1 MDSQNRTK
9 PVHPDVGSRIPEKA
23 GSVTHTEDERFLH
36 EYKQSNRKGVIA
48 FVAVI
53 ALLTLVF
60 IASFCIGRYSI
71 SPARVL
77 QSIGDGI
84 KNGAGEFSKWGTAE
98 DTVVWL
104 VRMPRICAAILVGAA
119 LAAAGATYQGL
130 FRNPMVS
137 PDILGASA
145 GASVGACFM
154 MLMNQSSAMIQ
165 AGAFVTGIIAVTLS
179 YFLSKAIGRGSNMI
193 LLLVLCGMTVNT
205 LFQAV
210 VSIIKYLKNSQPWM
224 YIVCPNFYKAVSTN
238 FSADMN
244 LEEIIAAKPDVV
256 FGSNEKY
263 REMFTAV
270 GIPFINCS
278 FKTYDEMIRSVQLTA
293 EVFGGEA
300 VDIANRYTA
309 YLKERLDWV
318 AKRVEDIPEE
328 KRTTVA
334 HGNSIYE
341 LNFDGANTIIDEWI
355 KYAGGINAAAEGMT
369 GNLQTISMEQVL
381 QWDPDV
387 LITGKPKKQVDQ
399 VMSDPAWANLKAVK
413 NGRVYSNP
421 KGIFAWDRYGVESAL
436 QPQWCA
442 KLLYPELFEDFDIAQ
457 ELKNFYH
464 TFFYYEL
471 SDQQAQMI
479 LNYETPKLD

>member
-1 MDSQNRTK
+1 MKKMLSLLL
-9 PVHPDVGSRIPEKA
+9 
-23 GSVTHTEDERFLH
+23 SVMM
-36 EYKQSNRKGVIA
+36 
-48 FVAVI
+48 
-53 ALLTLVF
+53 TLMLF
-60 IASFCIGRYSI
+60 TACTAKNEA
-71 SPARVL
+71 PATR
-77 QSIGDGI
+77 
-84 KNGAGEFSKWGTAE
+84 
-98 DTVVWL
+98 TVVD
-104 VRMPRICAAILVGAA
+104 MSG
-119 LAAAGATYQGL
+119 TE
-130 FRNPMVS
+130 
-137 PDILGASA
+137 
-145 GASVGACFM
+145 
-154 MLMNQSSAMIQ
+154 
-165 AGAFVTGIIAVTLS
+165 VTIPAQ
-179 YFLSKAIGRGSNMI
+179 
-193 LLLVLCGMTVNT
+193 VNT
-205 LFQAV
+205 YVESWFAHNAV
-210 VSIIKYLKNSQPWM
+210 DLMLNKAEGMLVTCVNKNSQPWM

-263 REMFTAV
+263 RDMFTAV

-318 AKRVEDIPEE
+318 AKRVGDITEE

-387 LITGKPKKQVDQ
+387 LITGKPKKQVEQ

-421 KGIFAWDRYGVESAL
+421 KGVFAWDRYGVESAL

-442 KLLYPELFEDFDIAQ
+442 KLLYPGLFEDFDIAQ

>member
-1 MDSQNRTK
+1 MKKMLSLLL
-9 PVHPDVGSRIPEKA
+9 
-23 GSVTHTEDERFLH
+23 SVMM
-36 EYKQSNRKGVIA
+36 
-48 FVAVI
+48 
-53 ALLTLVF
+53 TLMLF
-60 IASFCIGRYSI
+60 TACTAKNAA
-71 SPARVL
+71 PATR
-77 QSIGDGI
+77 
-84 KNGAGEFSKWGTAE
+84 
-98 DTVVWL
+98 TVVD
-104 VRMPRICAAILVGAA
+104 MSG
-119 LAAAGATYQGL
+119 TE
-130 FRNPMVS
+130 
-137 PDILGASA
+137 
-145 GASVGACFM
+145 
-154 MLMNQSSAMIQ
+154 
-165 AGAFVTGIIAVTLS
+165 VTIPAQ
-179 YFLSKAIGRGSNMI
+179 
-193 LLLVLCGMTVNT
+193 VNT
-205 LFQAV
+205 YVESWFAHNAV
-210 VSIIKYLKNSQPWM
+210 DLMLNKAEGMLVTCVNKNSQPWM

-263 REMFTAV
+263 RDMFTAV

-318 AKRVEDIPEE
+318 AKRVGDITEE

-387 LITGKPKKQVDQ
+387 LITGKPKKQVEQ

-421 KGIFAWDRYGVESAL
+421 KGVFAWDRYGVESAL

-442 KLLYPELFEDFDIAQ
+442 KLLYPGLFEDFDIAQ

>member
-1 MDSQNRTK
+1 MK
-9 PVHPDVGSRIPEKA
+9 KM
-23 GSVTHTEDERFLH
+23 L
-36 EYKQSNRKGVIA
+36 
-48 FVAVI
+48 
-53 ALLTLVF
+53 ALLLSVMMTLTLF
-60 IASFCIGRYSI
+60 TACTAKNEA
-71 SPARVL
+71 PATR
-77 QSIGDGI
+77 
-84 KNGAGEFSKWGTAE
+84 
-98 DTVVWL
+98 TVVD
-104 VRMPRICAAILVGAA
+104 MSG
-119 LAAAGATYQGL
+119 TE
-130 FRNPMVS
+130 
-137 PDILGASA
+137 
-145 GASVGACFM
+145 
-154 MLMNQSSAMIQ
+154 
-165 AGAFVTGIIAVTLS
+165 VTIPAE
-179 YFLSKAIGRGSNMI
+179 
-193 LLLVLCGMTVNT
+193 VNT
-205 LFQAV
+205 YVESWFAHNAV
-210 VSIIKYLKNSQPWM
+210 DLMLNKAEGMLVTCVNKNSQPWM

-300 VDIANRYTA
+300 VDIANRYTS

-318 AKRVEDIPEE
+318 AKRVGDIPEE

-355 KYAGGINAAAEGMT
+355 KYAGGINAAAEGMM

-387 LITGKPKKQVDQ
+387 LITGKPKKQVEQ

-421 KGIFAWDRYGVESAL
+421 KGVFAWDRYGVESAL

-442 KLLYPELFEDFDIAQ
+442 KLLYPGLFEDFDIAQ

>member
-1 MDSQNRTK
+1 MKKMLSLLL
-9 PVHPDVGSRIPEKA
+9 
-23 GSVTHTEDERFLH
+23 SVMM
-36 EYKQSNRKGVIA
+36 
-48 FVAVI
+48 
-53 ALLTLVF
+53 TLMLF
-60 IASFCIGRYSI
+60 TACTAKNEA
-71 SPARVL
+71 PATR
-77 QSIGDGI
+77 
-84 KNGAGEFSKWGTAE
+84 
-98 DTVVWL
+98 TVVD
-104 VRMPRICAAILVGAA
+104 MSG
-119 LAAAGATYQGL
+119 TE
-130 FRNPMVS
+130 
-137 PDILGASA
+137 
-145 GASVGACFM
+145 
-154 MLMNQSSAMIQ
+154 
-165 AGAFVTGIIAVTLS
+165 VTIPAQ
-179 YFLSKAIGRGSNMI
+179 
-193 LLLVLCGMTVNT
+193 VNT
-205 LFQAV
+205 YVESWFAHNAV
-210 VSIIKYLKNSQPWM
+210 DLMLNKAEGMLVTCVNKNSQPWM

-263 REMFTAV
+263 RDMFTAV

-318 AKRVEDIPEE
+318 AKRVGDIPEE

-421 KGIFAWDRYGVESAL
+421 KGVFAWDRYGVESAL

>member
-1 MDSQNRTK
+1 MK
-9 PVHPDVGSRIPEKA
+9 KM
-23 GSVTHTEDERFLH
+23 L
-36 EYKQSNRKGVIA
+36 
-48 FVAVI
+48 
-53 ALLTLVF
+53 ALLLSVMMTLMLF
-60 IASFCIGRYSI
+60 TACTAKNEA
-71 SPARVL
+71 PATR
-77 QSIGDGI
+77 
-84 KNGAGEFSKWGTAE
+84 
-98 DTVVWL
+98 TVVD
-104 VRMPRICAAILVGAA
+104 MSG
-119 LAAAGATYQGL
+119 TE
-130 FRNPMVS
+130 
-137 PDILGASA
+137 
-145 GASVGACFM
+145 
-154 MLMNQSSAMIQ
+154 
-165 AGAFVTGIIAVTLS
+165 VTIPAQ
-179 YFLSKAIGRGSNMI
+179 
-193 LLLVLCGMTVNT
+193 VNT
-205 LFQAV
+205 YVESWFAHNAV
-210 VSIIKYLKNSQPWM
+210 DLMLNKAEGMLVTCVNKNSQPWM

-263 REMFTAV
+263 RDMFTAV

-300 VDIANRYTA
+300 VDIANRYTS

-387 LITGKPKKQVDQ
+387 LITGKPKNQVDQ

-421 KGIFAWDRYGVESAL
+421 KGVFAWDRYGVESAL

-442 KLLYPELFEDFDIAQ
+442 KLLYPGLFEDFDIAQ

>member
-1 MDSQNRTK
+1 MKKMLSLLL
-9 PVHPDVGSRIPEKA
+9 
-23 GSVTHTEDERFLH
+23 SVMMT
-36 EYKQSNRKGVIA
+36 
-48 FVAVI
+48 
-53 ALLTLVF
+53 LTLF
-60 IASFCIGRYSI
+60 TACTAKNEA
-71 SPARVL
+71 PATR
-77 QSIGDGI
+77 
-84 KNGAGEFSKWGTAE
+84 
-98 DTVVWL
+98 TVVD
-104 VRMPRICAAILVGAA
+104 MSG
-119 LAAAGATYQGL
+119 TE
-130 FRNPMVS
+130 
-137 PDILGASA
+137 
-145 GASVGACFM
+145 
-154 MLMNQSSAMIQ
+154 
-165 AGAFVTGIIAVTLS
+165 VTIPAQ
-179 YFLSKAIGRGSNMI
+179 
-193 LLLVLCGMTVNT
+193 VNT
-205 LFQAV
+205 YVESWFAHNAV
-210 VSIIKYLKNSQPWM
+210 DLMLNKAEGMLVTCVNKNSQPWM

-263 REMFTAV
+263 RDMFTAV

-278 FKTYDEMIRSVQLTA
+278 FKTYNEMIRSVQLTA

-318 AKRVEDIPEE
+318 AKCVEDIPEG

-421 KGIFAWDRYGVESAL
+421 KGVFAWDRYGVESAL

-442 KLLYPELFEDFDIAQ
+442 KLLYPGLFEDFDIAQ

>member
-1 MDSQNRTK
+1 MGENMDSQNRTE
-9 PVHPDVGSRIPEKA
+9 PVHPDIDSRIPEKA
-23 GSVTHTEDERFLH
+23 GSVSHTEDERFLR
-36 EYKQSNRKGVIA
+36 EYKQS
-48 FVAVI
+48 
-53 ALLTLVF
+53 
-60 IASFCIGRYSI
+60 
-71 SPARVL
+71 
-77 QSIGDGI
+77 
-84 KNGAGEFSKWGTAE
+84 
-98 DTVVWL
+98 
-104 VRMPRICAAILVGAA
+104 
-119 LAAAGATYQGL
+119 
-130 FRNPMVS
+130 
-137 PDILGASA
+137 
-145 GASVGACFM
+145 
-154 MLMNQSSAMIQ
+154 
-165 AGAFVTGIIAVTLS
+165 
-179 YFLSKAIGRGSNMI
+179 
-193 LLLVLCGMTVNT
+193 
-205 LFQAV
+205 
-210 VSIIKYLKNSQPWM
+210 
-224 YIVCPNFYKAVSTN
+224 
-238 FSADMN
+238 
-244 LEEIIAAKPDVV
+244 
-256 FGSNEKY
+256 
-263 REMFTAV
+263 
-270 GIPFINCS
+270 NCS

-300 VDIANRYTA
+300 VDIANRYTS

-318 AKRVEDIPEE
+318 AERVEDIPEE

-334 HGNSIYE
+334 HGNFIYE

-387 LITGKPKKQVDQ
+387 LITGKPKKQVEQ

-421 KGIFAWDRYGVESAL
+421 KGVFAWDRYGVESAL

-442 KLLYPELFEDFDIAQ
+442 KLLYPGLFEDFDIAQ

>member
-1 MDSQNRTK
+1 MKKMLSLLL
-9 PVHPDVGSRIPEKA
+9 
-23 GSVTHTEDERFLH
+23 SVMM
-36 EYKQSNRKGVIA
+36 
-48 FVAVI
+48 
-53 ALLTLVF
+53 TLMLF
-60 IASFCIGRYSI
+60 TACTAKNEA
-71 SPARVL
+71 PATR
-77 QSIGDGI
+77 
-84 KNGAGEFSKWGTAE
+84 
-98 DTVVWL
+98 TVVD
-104 VRMPRICAAILVGAA
+104 MSG
-119 LAAAGATYQGL
+119 TE
-130 FRNPMVS
+130 
-137 PDILGASA
+137 
-145 GASVGACFM
+145 
-154 MLMNQSSAMIQ
+154 
-165 AGAFVTGIIAVTLS
+165 VTIPAQ
-179 YFLSKAIGRGSNMI
+179 
-193 LLLVLCGMTVNT
+193 VNT
-205 LFQAV
+205 YVESWFAHNAV
-210 VSIIKYLKNSQPWM
+210 DLMLNKAEGMLVTCVNKNSQPWM

-263 REMFTAV
+263 RDMFTAV

-300 VDIANRYTA
+300 VDIANRYTS

-318 AKRVEDIPEE
+318 AKRVGDIPEG

-387 LITGKPKKQVDQ
+387 LITGKPKKQVEQ

-421 KGIFAWDRYGVESAL
+421 KGVFAWDRYGVESAL

-442 KLLYPELFEDFDIAQ
+442 KLLYPGLFEDFDIAQ

>member
-1 MDSQNRTK
+1 MKKMLSLLL
-9 PVHPDVGSRIPEKA
+9 
-23 GSVTHTEDERFLH
+23 SVMM
-36 EYKQSNRKGVIA
+36 
-48 FVAVI
+48 
-53 ALLTLVF
+53 TLMLF
-60 IASFCIGRYSI
+60 TACT
-71 SPARVL
+71 A
-77 QSIGDGI
+77 
-84 KNGAGEFSKWGTAE
+84 KNEAPTTR
-98 DTVVWL
+98 TVVD
-104 VRMPRICAAILVGAA
+104 MSG
-119 LAAAGATYQGL
+119 TE
-130 FRNPMVS
+130 
-137 PDILGASA
+137 
-145 GASVGACFM
+145 
-154 MLMNQSSAMIQ
+154 
-165 AGAFVTGIIAVTLS
+165 VTIPAQ
-179 YFLSKAIGRGSNMI
+179 
-193 LLLVLCGMTVNT
+193 VNT
-205 LFQAV
+205 YVESWFAHNAV
-210 VSIIKYLKNSQPWM
+210 DLMLNKAEGMLVTCVNKNSQPWM

-263 REMFTAV
+263 RDMFTAV

-278 FKTYDEMIRSVQLTA
+278 FKTYNEMIRSVQLTA

-300 VDIANRYTA
+300 VDIANRYTS

-318 AKRVEDIPEE
+318 AKRVGDIPEG

-381 QWDPDV
+381 QWNPDV

-421 KGIFAWDRYGVESAL
+421 KGVFAWDRYGVESAL

-442 KLLYPELFEDFDIAQ
+442 KLLYPGLFEDFDIAQ

>member
-1 MDSQNRTK
+1 MK
-9 PVHPDVGSRIPEKA
+9 KM
-23 GSVTHTEDERFLH
+23 L
-36 EYKQSNRKGVIA
+36 
-48 FVAVI
+48 
-53 ALLTLVF
+53 ALLLSVMMTLTLF
-60 IASFCIGRYSI
+60 TACTAKNEA
-71 SPARVL
+71 PAAR
-77 QSIGDGI
+77 
-84 KNGAGEFSKWGTAE
+84 
-98 DTVVWL
+98 TVVD
-104 VRMPRICAAILVGAA
+104 MSG
-119 LAAAGATYQGL
+119 TE
-130 FRNPMVS
+130 
-137 PDILGASA
+137 
-145 GASVGACFM
+145 
-154 MLMNQSSAMIQ
+154 
-165 AGAFVTGIIAVTLS
+165 VTIPAQ
-179 YFLSKAIGRGSNMI
+179 
-193 LLLVLCGMTVNT
+193 VNT
-205 LFQAV
+205 YVESWFAHNAV
-210 VSIIKYLKNSQPWM
+210 DLMLNKAEGMLVTCVNKNSQPWM

-263 REMFTAV
+263 RDMFTAV

-293 EVFGGEA
+293 EVFGEEA

-328 KRTTVA
+328 NRTTVA
-334 HGNSIYE
+334 HGNSIYA

-387 LITGKPKKQVDQ
+387 LITGKPKKQVEQ
-399 VMSDPAWANLKAVK
+399 VLSDPAWANLKAVK

-421 KGIFAWDRYGVESAL
+421 KGVFAWDRYGVESAL

-442 KLLYPELFEDFDIAQ
+442 KLLYPGLFEDFDIAQ

-471 SDQQAQMI
+471 SDQQTQMI

>member
-1 MDSQNRTK
+1 MDSRNRTE
-9 PVHPDVGSRIPEKA
+9 PVHPDIGSPIPEKA
-23 GSVTHTEDERFLH
+23 GNVRHTEDERFLR
-36 EYKQSNRKGVIA
+36 EYKQS
-48 FVAVI
+48 
-53 ALLTLVF
+53 
-60 IASFCIGRYSI
+60 
-71 SPARVL
+71 
-77 QSIGDGI
+77 
-84 KNGAGEFSKWGTAE
+84 
-98 DTVVWL
+98 
-104 VRMPRICAAILVGAA
+104 
-119 LAAAGATYQGL
+119 
-130 FRNPMVS
+130 
-137 PDILGASA
+137 
-145 GASVGACFM
+145 
-154 MLMNQSSAMIQ
+154 
-165 AGAFVTGIIAVTLS
+165 
-179 YFLSKAIGRGSNMI
+179 
-193 LLLVLCGMTVNT
+193 
-205 LFQAV
+205 
-210 VSIIKYLKNSQPWM
+210 
-224 YIVCPNFYKAVSTN
+224 
-238 FSADMN
+238 
-244 LEEIIAAKPDVV
+244 
-256 FGSNEKY
+256 
-263 REMFTAV
+263 
-270 GIPFINCS
+270 NCS

-328 KRTTVA
+328 NRTTVA

-421 KGIFAWDRYGVESAL
+421 KGVFAWDRYGVESAL

>member
-1 MDSQNRTK
+1 MLSLLL
-9 PVHPDVGSRIPEKA
+9 
-23 GSVTHTEDERFLH
+23 SVMM
-36 EYKQSNRKGVIA
+36 
-48 FVAVI
+48 
-53 ALLTLVF
+53 TLMLF
-60 IASFCIGRYSI
+60 TACTAKNEA
-71 SPARVL
+71 PATR
-77 QSIGDGI
+77 
-84 KNGAGEFSKWGTAE
+84 
-98 DTVVWL
+98 TVVD
-104 VRMPRICAAILVGAA
+104 MSG
-119 LAAAGATYQGL
+119 TE
-130 FRNPMVS
+130 
-137 PDILGASA
+137 
-145 GASVGACFM
+145 
-154 MLMNQSSAMIQ
+154 
-165 AGAFVTGIIAVTLS
+165 VTIPAQ
-179 YFLSKAIGRGSNMI
+179 
-193 LLLVLCGMTVNT
+193 VNT
-205 LFQAV
+205 YVESWFAHNAV
-210 VSIIKYLKNSQPWM
+210 DLMLNKAEGMLVTCVNKNSQPWM

-263 REMFTAV
+263 RDMFTAV

-318 AKRVEDIPEE
+318 AKRVEDIPEA

-387 LITGKPKKQVDQ
+387 LITGKPKNQVDQ

-421 KGIFAWDRYGVESAL
+421 KGVFAWDRYGVESAL

-442 KLLYPELFEDFDIAQ
+442 KLLYPGLFEDFDIAQ

>member
-1 MDSQNRTK
+1 MKKMLSLLL
-9 PVHPDVGSRIPEKA
+9 
-23 GSVTHTEDERFLH
+23 SVMM
-36 EYKQSNRKGVIA
+36 
-48 FVAVI
+48 
-53 ALLTLVF
+53 TLMLF
-60 IASFCIGRYSI
+60 TACTAKNEA
-71 SPARVL
+71 PATR
-77 QSIGDGI
+77 
-84 KNGAGEFSKWGTAE
+84 
-98 DTVVWL
+98 TVVD
-104 VRMPRICAAILVGAA
+104 MSG
-119 LAAAGATYQGL
+119 TE
-130 FRNPMVS
+130 
-137 PDILGASA
+137 
-145 GASVGACFM
+145 
-154 MLMNQSSAMIQ
+154 
-165 AGAFVTGIIAVTLS
+165 VTIPAQ
-179 YFLSKAIGRGSNMI
+179 
-193 LLLVLCGMTVNT
+193 VNT
-205 LFQAV
+205 YVESWFAHNAV
-210 VSIIKYLKNSQPWM
+210 DLMLNKAEGMLVTCVNKNSQPWM

-263 REMFTAV
+263 RDMFTAV

-318 AKRVEDIPEE
+318 AKRVGDIPEE
-328 KRTTVA
+328 NRTTVA

-421 KGIFAWDRYGVESAL
+421 KGVFAWDRYGVESAL

-442 KLLYPELFEDFDIAQ
+442 KLLYPGLFEDFDIAQ

>member
-1 MDSQNRTK
+1 MK
-9 PVHPDVGSRIPEKA
+9 KM
-23 GSVTHTEDERFLH
+23 F
-36 EYKQSNRKGVIA
+36 
-48 FVAVI
+48 
-53 ALLTLVF
+53 ALLLSVMMTLTLF
-60 IASFCIGRYSI
+60 TACTAKNEA
-71 SPARVL
+71 PATR
-77 QSIGDGI
+77 
-84 KNGAGEFSKWGTAE
+84 
-98 DTVVWL
+98 TVVD
-104 VRMPRICAAILVGAA
+104 MSG
-119 LAAAGATYQGL
+119 TE
-130 FRNPMVS
+130 
-137 PDILGASA
+137 
-145 GASVGACFM
+145 
-154 MLMNQSSAMIQ
+154 
-165 AGAFVTGIIAVTLS
+165 VTIPAQ
-179 YFLSKAIGRGSNMI
+179 
-193 LLLVLCGMTVNT
+193 VNT
-205 LFQAV
+205 YVESWFAHNAV
-210 VSIIKYLKNSQPWM
+210 DLMLNKAEGMLVTCVNKNSQPWM

-263 REMFTAV
+263 RDMFTAV

-278 FKTYDEMIRSVQLTA
+278 FKTYNEMIRSVQLTA

-328 KRTTVA
+328 NRTTVA

-381 QWDPDV
+381 QWNPDV
-387 LITGKPKKQVDQ
+387 LITGKPKKQVEQ

-421 KGIFAWDRYGVESAL
+421 KGVFAWDRYGVESAL

-471 SDQQAQMI
+471 SDEQAQMI

>member
-1 MDSQNRTK
+1 MK
-9 PVHPDVGSRIPEKA
+9 KM
-23 GSVTHTEDERFLH
+23 L
-36 EYKQSNRKGVIA
+36 
-48 FVAVI
+48 
-53 ALLTLVF
+53 ALLLSVMMTLTLF
-60 IASFCIGRYSI
+60 TACTAKNEA
-71 SPARVL
+71 PATR
-77 QSIGDGI
+77 
-84 KNGAGEFSKWGTAE
+84 
-98 DTVVWL
+98 TVVD
-104 VRMPRICAAILVGAA
+104 MSG
-119 LAAAGATYQGL
+119 TE
-130 FRNPMVS
+130 
-137 PDILGASA
+137 
-145 GASVGACFM
+145 
-154 MLMNQSSAMIQ
+154 
-165 AGAFVTGIIAVTLS
+165 VTIPAE
-179 YFLSKAIGRGSNMI
+179 
-193 LLLVLCGMTVNT
+193 VNT
-205 LFQAV
+205 YVESWFAHNAV
-210 VSIIKYLKNSQPWM
+210 DLMLNKAEGMLVTCVNKNSQPWM

-300 VDIANRYTA
+300 VDIANRYTS

-318 AKRVEDIPEE
+318 AKRVGDIPEE

-387 LITGKPKKQVDQ
+387 LITGKPKKQVEQ

-421 KGIFAWDRYGVESAL
+421 KGVFAWDRYGVESAL

>member
-1 MDSQNRTK
+1 MK
-9 PVHPDVGSRIPEKA
+9 KM
-23 GSVTHTEDERFLH
+23 L
-36 EYKQSNRKGVIA
+36 
-48 FVAVI
+48 
-53 ALLTLVF
+53 ALLLSVMMTLTLF
-60 IASFCIGRYSI
+60 TACTAKNEA
-71 SPARVL
+71 PATR
-77 QSIGDGI
+77 
-84 KNGAGEFSKWGTAE
+84 
-98 DTVVWL
+98 TVVD
-104 VRMPRICAAILVGAA
+104 MSG
-119 LAAAGATYQGL
+119 TE
-130 FRNPMVS
+130 
-137 PDILGASA
+137 
-145 GASVGACFM
+145 
-154 MLMNQSSAMIQ
+154 
-165 AGAFVTGIIAVTLS
+165 VTIPAQ
-179 YFLSKAIGRGSNMI
+179 
-193 LLLVLCGMTVNT
+193 VNT
-205 LFQAV
+205 YVESWFAHNAV
-210 VSIIKYLKNSQPWM
+210 DLMLNKAEGMLVTCVNKNSQPWM

-263 REMFTAV
+263 RDMFTAV

-309 YLKERLDWV
+309 YLKERLDCV
-318 AKRVEDIPEE
+318 AKRVGDIPEE

-387 LITGKPKKQVDQ
+387 LITGKPKNQVDQ

-421 KGIFAWDRYGVESAL
+421 KGVFAWDRYGVESAL

>member
-1 MDSQNRTK
+1 MK
-9 PVHPDVGSRIPEKA
+9 KM
-23 GSVTHTEDERFLH
+23 L
-36 EYKQSNRKGVIA
+36 
-48 FVAVI
+48 
-53 ALLTLVF
+53 ALLLSVMMTLMLF
-60 IASFCIGRYSI
+60 TACTAKNEA
-71 SPARVL
+71 PATR
-77 QSIGDGI
+77 
-84 KNGAGEFSKWGTAE
+84 
-98 DTVVWL
+98 TVVD
-104 VRMPRICAAILVGAA
+104 MSG
-119 LAAAGATYQGL
+119 TE
-130 FRNPMVS
+130 
-137 PDILGASA
+137 
-145 GASVGACFM
+145 
-154 MLMNQSSAMIQ
+154 
-165 AGAFVTGIIAVTLS
+165 VTIPAQ
-179 YFLSKAIGRGSNMI
+179 
-193 LLLVLCGMTVNT
+193 VNT
-205 LFQAV
+205 YVESWFAHNAV
-210 VSIIKYLKNSQPWM
+210 DLMLNKAEGMLVTCVNKNSQPWM

-263 REMFTAV
+263 RDMFTAV

-328 KRTTVA
+328 NRTTVA

-387 LITGKPKKQVDQ
+387 LITGKPKKQVEQ
-399 VMSDPAWANLKAVK
+399 VLSDPAWANLKAVK

-421 KGIFAWDRYGVESAL
+421 KGVFAWDRYGVESAL

-442 KLLYPELFEDFDIAQ
+442 KLLYPGLFEDFDIAQ

-479 LNYETPKLD
+479 LNYETPTLD

>member
-1 MDSQNRTK
+1 MK
-9 PVHPDVGSRIPEKA
+9 KM
-23 GSVTHTEDERFLH
+23 L
-36 EYKQSNRKGVIA
+36 
-48 FVAVI
+48 
-53 ALLTLVF
+53 ALLLSVMMTLMLF
-60 IASFCIGRYSI
+60 TACTAKNEA
-71 SPARVL
+71 PATR
-77 QSIGDGI
+77 
-84 KNGAGEFSKWGTAE
+84 
-98 DTVVWL
+98 TVVD
-104 VRMPRICAAILVGAA
+104 MSG
-119 LAAAGATYQGL
+119 TE
-130 FRNPMVS
+130 
-137 PDILGASA
+137 
-145 GASVGACFM
+145 
-154 MLMNQSSAMIQ
+154 
-165 AGAFVTGIIAVTLS
+165 VTIPAQ
-179 YFLSKAIGRGSNMI
+179 
-193 LLLVLCGMTVNT
+193 VNT
-205 LFQAV
+205 YVESWFAHNAV
-210 VSIIKYLKNSQPWM
+210 DLMLNKAEGMLVTCVNKNSQPWM

-263 REMFTAV
+263 RDMFTAV

-328 KRTTVA
+328 NRTTVA

-387 LITGKPKKQVDQ
+387 LITGKPKNQVDQ

-421 KGIFAWDRYGVESAL
+421 KGVFAWDRYGVESAL

-442 KLLYPELFEDFDIAQ
+442 KLLYPGLFEDFDIAQ

>member
-1 MDSQNRTK
+1 MK
-9 PVHPDVGSRIPEKA
+9 KM
-23 GSVTHTEDERFLH
+23 L
-36 EYKQSNRKGVIA
+36 
-48 FVAVI
+48 
-53 ALLTLVF
+53 ALLLSVMMTLTLF
-60 IASFCIGRYSI
+60 TACTAKNEA
-71 SPARVL
+71 PATR
-77 QSIGDGI
+77 
-84 KNGAGEFSKWGTAE
+84 
-98 DTVVWL
+98 TVVD
-104 VRMPRICAAILVGAA
+104 MSG
-119 LAAAGATYQGL
+119 TE
-130 FRNPMVS
+130 
-137 PDILGASA
+137 
-145 GASVGACFM
+145 
-154 MLMNQSSAMIQ
+154 
-165 AGAFVTGIIAVTLS
+165 VTIPAE
-179 YFLSKAIGRGSNMI
+179 
-193 LLLVLCGMTVNT
+193 VNT
-205 LFQAV
+205 YVESWFAHNAV
-210 VSIIKYLKNSQPWM
+210 DLMLNKAEGMLVTCVNKNSQPWM

-387 LITGKPKKQVDQ
+387 LITGKPKKQVEQ

-421 KGIFAWDRYGVESAL
+421 KGVFAWDRYGVESAL

>member
-1 MDSQNRTK
+1 MK
-9 PVHPDVGSRIPEKA
+9 KM
-23 GSVTHTEDERFLH
+23 L
-36 EYKQSNRKGVIA
+36 
-48 FVAVI
+48 
-53 ALLTLVF
+53 ALLLSVMMTLTLF
-60 IASFCIGRYSI
+60 TACTAKNEA
-71 SPARVL
+71 PATR
-77 QSIGDGI
+77 
-84 KNGAGEFSKWGTAE
+84 
-98 DTVVWL
+98 TVVD
-104 VRMPRICAAILVGAA
+104 MSG
-119 LAAAGATYQGL
+119 TE
-130 FRNPMVS
+130 
-137 PDILGASA
+137 
-145 GASVGACFM
+145 
-154 MLMNQSSAMIQ
+154 
-165 AGAFVTGIIAVTLS
+165 VTIPAE
-179 YFLSKAIGRGSNMI
+179 
-193 LLLVLCGMTVNT
+193 VNT
-205 LFQAV
+205 YVESWFAHNAV
-210 VSIIKYLKNSQPWM
+210 DLMLNKAEGMLVTCVNKNSQPWM

-318 AKRVEDIPEE
+318 AERVGDIPEE

-355 KYAGGINAAAEGMT
+355 KYAGGINAAAEGMM

-387 LITGKPKKQVDQ
+387 LITGKPKKQVEQ

-421 KGIFAWDRYGVESAL
+421 KGVFAWDRYGVESAL

-442 KLLYPELFEDFDIAQ
+442 KLLYPGLFEDFDIAQ

>member
-1 MDSQNRTK
+1 
-9 PVHPDVGSRIPEKA
+9 
-23 GSVTHTEDERFLH
+23 
-36 EYKQSNRKGVIA
+36 
-48 FVAVI
+48 
-53 ALLTLVF
+53 
-60 IASFCIGRYSI
+60 
-71 SPARVL
+71 
-77 QSIGDGI
+77 
-84 KNGAGEFSKWGTAE
+84 
-98 DTVVWL
+98 
-104 VRMPRICAAILVGAA
+104 
-119 LAAAGATYQGL
+119 
-130 FRNPMVS
+130 
-137 PDILGASA
+137 
-145 GASVGACFM
+145 
-154 MLMNQSSAMIQ
+154 
-165 AGAFVTGIIAVTLS
+165 
-179 YFLSKAIGRGSNMI
+179 
-193 LLLVLCGMTVNT
+193 
-205 LFQAV
+205 
-210 VSIIKYLKNSQPWM
+210 M
-224 YIVCPNFYKAVSTN
+224 YIVCPNFYKTVSTN

-300 VDIANRYTA
+300 VDIANRYTS

-318 AKRVEDIPEE
+318 AKRVGDIPEG

-421 KGIFAWDRYGVESAL
+421 KGVFAWDRYGVESAL

-442 KLLYPELFEDFDIAQ
+442 KLLYPGLFEDFDIAQ

>member
-1 MDSQNRTK
+1 MKKMLSLLL
-9 PVHPDVGSRIPEKA
+9 
-23 GSVTHTEDERFLH
+23 SVMM
-36 EYKQSNRKGVIA
+36 
-48 FVAVI
+48 
-53 ALLTLVF
+53 TLMLF
-60 IASFCIGRYSI
+60 TACTAKNEA
-71 SPARVL
+71 PATR
-77 QSIGDGI
+77 
-84 KNGAGEFSKWGTAE
+84 
-98 DTVVWL
+98 TVVD
-104 VRMPRICAAILVGAA
+104 MSG
-119 LAAAGATYQGL
+119 TE
-130 FRNPMVS
+130 
-137 PDILGASA
+137 
-145 GASVGACFM
+145 
-154 MLMNQSSAMIQ
+154 
-165 AGAFVTGIIAVTLS
+165 VTIPAQ
-179 YFLSKAIGRGSNMI
+179 
-193 LLLVLCGMTVNT
+193 VNT
-205 LFQAV
+205 YVESWFAHNAV
-210 VSIIKYLKNSQPWM
+210 DLMLNKAEGMLVTCVNKNSQPWM

-263 REMFTAV
+263 RDMFTAV

-318 AKRVEDIPEE
+318 AKRVEDIPEAN
-328 KRTTVA
+328 RTTVA

-387 LITGKPKKQVDQ
+387 LITGKPKNQVDQ

-421 KGIFAWDRYGVESAL
+421 KGVFAWDRYGVESAL

-442 KLLYPELFEDFDIAQ
+442 KLLYPGLFEDFDIAQ

>member
-1 MDSQNRTK
+1 MK
-9 PVHPDVGSRIPEKA
+9 KM
-23 GSVTHTEDERFLH
+23 L
-36 EYKQSNRKGVIA
+36 
-48 FVAVI
+48 
-53 ALLTLVF
+53 ALLLSVMMTLTLF
-60 IASFCIGRYSI
+60 TACTAKNEA
-71 SPARVL
+71 PATR
-77 QSIGDGI
+77 
-84 KNGAGEFSKWGTAE
+84 
-98 DTVVWL
+98 TVVD
-104 VRMPRICAAILVGAA
+104 MSG
-119 LAAAGATYQGL
+119 TE
-130 FRNPMVS
+130 
-137 PDILGASA
+137 
-145 GASVGACFM
+145 
-154 MLMNQSSAMIQ
+154 
-165 AGAFVTGIIAVTLS
+165 VTIPAE
-179 YFLSKAIGRGSNMI
+179 
-193 LLLVLCGMTVNT
+193 VNT
-205 LFQAV
+205 YVESWFAHNAV
-210 VSIIKYLKNSQPWM
+210 DLMLNKAEGMLVTCVNKNSQPWM

-263 REMFTAV
+263 RDMFTAV

-278 FKTYDEMIRSVQLTA
+278 FKTYNEMIRSVQLTA

-328 KRTTVA
+328 NRTTVA

-387 LITGKPKKQVDQ
+387 LITGKPKNQVDQ

-421 KGIFAWDRYGVESAL
+421 KGVFAWDRYGVESAL

>member
-1 MDSQNRTK
+1 
-9 PVHPDVGSRIPEKA
+9 
-23 GSVTHTEDERFLH
+23 
-36 EYKQSNRKGVIA
+36 
-48 FVAVI
+48 
-53 ALLTLVF
+53 
-60 IASFCIGRYSI
+60 
-71 SPARVL
+71 
-77 QSIGDGI
+77 
-84 KNGAGEFSKWGTAE
+84 
-98 DTVVWL
+98 
-104 VRMPRICAAILVGAA
+104 
-119 LAAAGATYQGL
+119 
-130 FRNPMVS
+130 
-137 PDILGASA
+137 
-145 GASVGACFM
+145 
-154 MLMNQSSAMIQ
+154 
-165 AGAFVTGIIAVTLS
+165 
-179 YFLSKAIGRGSNMI
+179 
-193 LLLVLCGMTVNT
+193 
-205 LFQAV
+205 
-210 VSIIKYLKNSQPWM
+210 M

-263 REMFTAV
+263 RDMFTAV

-318 AKRVEDIPEE
+318 AKRVGDIPEE

-381 QWDPDV
+381 QWNPDV

-421 KGIFAWDRYGVESAL
+421 KGVFAWDRYGVESAL

>member
-1 MDSQNRTK
+1 MDSQNQTE
-9 PVHPDVGSRIPEKA
+9 PVHPDISSRIPEKA
-23 GSVTHTEDERFLH
+23 GSVSHTEDERFLR
-36 EYKQSNRKGVIA
+36 EYKQSKKRA
-48 FVAVI
+48 DCLYCSDCAVDLMLNK
-53 ALLTLVF
+53 AEGMLVT
-60 IASFCIGRYSI
+60 C
-71 SPARVL
+71 
-77 QSIGDGI
+77 
-84 KNGAGEFSKWGTAE
+84 
-98 DTVVWL
+98 
-104 VRMPRICAAILVGAA
+104 
-119 LAAAGATYQGL
+119 
-130 FRNPMVS
+130 
-137 PDILGASA
+137 
-145 GASVGACFM
+145 
-154 MLMNQSSAMIQ
+154 
-165 AGAFVTGIIAVTLS
+165 
-179 YFLSKAIGRGSNMI
+179 
-193 LLLVLCGMTVNT
+193 VN
-205 LFQAV
+205 
-210 VSIIKYLKNSQPWM
+210 KNSQPWM

-263 REMFTAV
+263 RDMFTAV

-300 VDIANRYTA
+300 VDIANRYTS

-318 AKRVEDIPEE
+318 AECVGDIPEE

-387 LITGKPKKQVDQ
+387 LITGKPKKQVEQ

-421 KGIFAWDRYGVESAL
+421 KGVFAWDRYGVESAL

-442 KLLYPELFEDFDIAQ
+442 KLLYPGLFEDFDIAQ

>member
-1 MDSQNRTK
+1 MK
-9 PVHPDVGSRIPEKA
+9 KM
-23 GSVTHTEDERFLH
+23 L
-36 EYKQSNRKGVIA
+36 
-48 FVAVI
+48 
-53 ALLTLVF
+53 ALLLSVMMTLMLF
-60 IASFCIGRYSI
+60 TACTAKNEA
-71 SPARVL
+71 PATR
-77 QSIGDGI
+77 
-84 KNGAGEFSKWGTAE
+84 
-98 DTVVWL
+98 TVVD
-104 VRMPRICAAILVGAA
+104 MSG
-119 LAAAGATYQGL
+119 TE
-130 FRNPMVS
+130 
-137 PDILGASA
+137 
-145 GASVGACFM
+145 
-154 MLMNQSSAMIQ
+154 
-165 AGAFVTGIIAVTLS
+165 VTIPAQ
-179 YFLSKAIGRGSNMI
+179 
-193 LLLVLCGMTVNT
+193 VNT
-205 LFQAV
+205 YVESWFAHNAV
-210 VSIIKYLKNSQPWM
+210 DLMLNKAEGMLVTCVNKNSQPWM

-263 REMFTAV
+263 RDMFTAV

-328 KRTTVA
+328 NRTTVA

-355 KYAGGINAAAEGMT
+355 KYADGINAAAEGMT

-387 LITGKPKKQVDQ
+387 LITGKPKNQVDQ

-421 KGIFAWDRYGVESAL
+421 KGVFAWDRYGVESAL

-442 KLLYPELFEDFDIAQ
+442 KLLYPGLFEDFDIAQ

>member
-1 MDSQNRTK
+1 MLSLLL
-9 PVHPDVGSRIPEKA
+9 
-23 GSVTHTEDERFLH
+23 SVMM
-36 EYKQSNRKGVIA
+36 
-48 FVAVI
+48 
-53 ALLTLVF
+53 TLMLF
-60 IASFCIGRYSI
+60 TACTAKNEA
-71 SPARVL
+71 PATR
-77 QSIGDGI
+77 
-84 KNGAGEFSKWGTAE
+84 
-98 DTVVWL
+98 TVVD
-104 VRMPRICAAILVGAA
+104 MSG
-119 LAAAGATYQGL
+119 TE
-130 FRNPMVS
+130 
-137 PDILGASA
+137 
-145 GASVGACFM
+145 
-154 MLMNQSSAMIQ
+154 
-165 AGAFVTGIIAVTLS
+165 VTIPAQ
-179 YFLSKAIGRGSNMI
+179 
-193 LLLVLCGMTVNT
+193 VNT
-205 LFQAV
+205 YVESWFAHNAV
-210 VSIIKYLKNSQPWM
+210 DLMLNKAEGMLVTCVNKNSQPWM

-263 REMFTAV
+263 RDMFTAV

-328 KRTTVA
+328 NRTTVA

-387 LITGKPKKQVDQ
+387 LITGKPKNQVDQ

-421 KGIFAWDRYGVESAL
+421 KGVFAWDRYGVESAL

-442 KLLYPELFEDFDIAQ
+442 KLLYPGLFEDFDIAQ

>member
-1 MDSQNRTK
+1 MMK
-9 PVHPDVGSRIPEKA
+9 KM
-23 GSVTHTEDERFLH
+23 L
-36 EYKQSNRKGVIA
+36 
-48 FVAVI
+48 
-53 ALLTLVF
+53 ALLLSVMMTLMLF
-60 IASFCIGRYSI
+60 TACTAKNEA
-71 SPARVL
+71 PATR
-77 QSIGDGI
+77 
-84 KNGAGEFSKWGTAE
+84 
-98 DTVVWL
+98 TVVD
-104 VRMPRICAAILVGAA
+104 MSG
-119 LAAAGATYQGL
+119 TE
-130 FRNPMVS
+130 
-137 PDILGASA
+137 
-145 GASVGACFM
+145 
-154 MLMNQSSAMIQ
+154 
-165 AGAFVTGIIAVTLS
+165 VTIPAQ
-179 YFLSKAIGRGSNMI
+179 
-193 LLLVLCGMTVNT
+193 VNT
-205 LFQAV
+205 YVESWFAHNAV
-210 VSIIKYLKNSQPWM
+210 DLMLNKAEGMLVTCVNKNSQPWM

-263 REMFTAV
+263 RDMFTAV

-300 VDIANRYTA
+300 VDIANRYTS

-387 LITGKPKKQVDQ
+387 LITGKPKNQVDQ

-421 KGIFAWDRYGVESAL
+421 KGVFAWDRYGVESAL

-442 KLLYPELFEDFDIAQ
+442 KLLYPGLFEDFDIAQ